1 MQVAWNFTFHAC
13 WIAEWYHPISKHCM
27 CPHLDGS
34 YWYLLLASVQRPGDQ
49 APGCC
54 ALQGVGILQGETLIL
69 RWAAWTFP
77 RCFWRFQGWI
87 DVKRLN
93 RYKLSALNEMHST
106 DRPSYA
112 IKHLAHTSLHPEPA
126 CNLQSPDYMQ
136 LLQTAIEPSDRYYKQ
151 PSTGERMPCST
162 GVRGD
167 HEKDFRF
174 CVLGQLNCKQSRA
187 RFCCNC
193 VRFQA
198 KQDKT
203 SSAGGM
209 LQSTMRYVTTKVI
222 EQSSDCII
230 ANLGHFFQTGEWAES
245 AESLTSLAGFHHE
258 VERLEAPQP
267 WPEFS
272 RLFRCHMVS
281 LCLIYY
287 IWLSIWLIYPYMDT
301 KTF

>member
-1 MQVAWNFTFHAC
+1 MQVAWNFTFHGC

-106 DRPSYA
+106 DRPSCA

-136 LLQTAIEPSDRYYKQ
+136 LLQTAIFSTRWRAQRRRGGVPQLFVCKCPASTKGLAAKSVANVPS
-151 PSTGERMPCST
+151 
-162 GVRGD
+162 
-167 HEKDFRF
+167 
-174 CVLGQLNCKQSRA
+174 
-187 RFCCNC
+187 
-193 VRFQA
+193 
-198 KQDKT
+198 
-203 SSAGGM
+203 
-209 LQSTMRYVTTKVI
+209 
-222 EQSSDCII
+222 
-230 ANLGHFFQTGEWAES
+230 
-245 AESLTSLAGFHHE
+245 
-258 VERLEAPQP
+258 
-267 WPEFS
+267 
-272 RLFRCHMVS
+272 VS
-281 LCLIYY
+281 
-287 IWLSIWLIYPYMDT
+287 
-301 KTF
+301 